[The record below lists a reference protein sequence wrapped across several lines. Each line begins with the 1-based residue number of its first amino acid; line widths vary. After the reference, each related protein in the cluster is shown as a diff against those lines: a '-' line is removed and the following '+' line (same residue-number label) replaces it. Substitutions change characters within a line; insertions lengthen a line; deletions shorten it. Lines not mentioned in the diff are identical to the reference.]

1 MRTKRETAKSLRPRG
16 EAMRDRARRSH
27 GQPYLA
33 NIQTSD
39 AVMVAMSVSAKE
51 EGGGEVWEE
60 RKWE

>member
-1 MRTKRETAKSLRPRG
+1 
-16 EAMRDRARRSH
+16 MRDRARRSH

-51 EGGGEVWEE
+51 EGGGGREVREE

>member
-1 MRTKRETAKSLRPRG
+1 
-16 EAMRDRARRSH
+16 MRDRARRSH